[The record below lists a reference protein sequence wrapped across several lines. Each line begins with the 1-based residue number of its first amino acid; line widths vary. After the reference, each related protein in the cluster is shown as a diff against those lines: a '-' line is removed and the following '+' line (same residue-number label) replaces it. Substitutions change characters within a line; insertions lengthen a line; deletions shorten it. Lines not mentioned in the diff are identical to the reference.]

1 MAETYETRLAR
12 LRRAAALQE
21 GDRVP
26 FAPKLGNLMASAYGL
41 SVYDTMKDVRTVI
54 PCASRFLDEFQPDM
68 VWPVSVFPLDPCE
81 YLGAGYIRMPGPTHG
96 LPLDASFQMMDG
108 TYMEDDEFDEFLL
121 DPTHFLITKV
131 MPRKYKALGGL
142 AGFYGREIYDMA
154 VLFGLAG
161 LTQPETRASLEA
173 LLRAGELSAKY
184 LDGMRQMNEFI
195 VGRGFPIRGSAV
207 LAPFDAYADSLR
219 GLVQALMDVKL
230 YPDEVLAVTERIE
243 RMNTDR
249 AIAAA
254 KRRGDPFLFMPL
266 HAGGDEFM
274 SRDDYAAFYWPGL
287 KRTIEKIIAAGITPY
302 VFCEGKYST
311 RLDFL
316 QDVPKGKV
324 IYMFEKVD
332 IVEAKQKL
340 EGIACVCGNLPT
352 ALLISGT
359 AEQVVTE
366 TKRMLDA
373 CAPGGGF
380 IMDCSIQLDEANMK
394 NFAAWYETTITYGKY

>member
-1 MAETYETRLAR
+1 
-12 LRRAAALQE
+12 
-21 GDRVP
+21 
-26 FAPKLGNLMASAYGL
+26 
-41 SVYDTMKDVRTVI
+41 
-54 PCASRFLDEFQPDM
+54 
-68 VWPVSVFPLDPCE
+68 
-81 YLGAGYIRMPGPTHG
+81 
-96 LPLDASFQMMDG
+96 
-108 TYMEDDEFDEFLL
+108 
-121 DPTHFLITKV
+121 
-131 MPRKYKALGGL
+131 
-142 AGFYGREIYDMA
+142 MA

-274 SRDDYAAFYWPGL
+274 SRDDYEVFYWPGL

-332 IVEAKQKL
+332 IVEAKRRL